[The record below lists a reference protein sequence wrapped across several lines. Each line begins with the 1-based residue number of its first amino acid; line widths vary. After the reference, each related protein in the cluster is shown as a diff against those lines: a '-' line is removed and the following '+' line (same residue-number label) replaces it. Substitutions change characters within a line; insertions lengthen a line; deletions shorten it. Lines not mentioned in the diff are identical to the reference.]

1 MNGLNIRRMVYN
13 RLWTDKKCAGS
24 YGFSDRLLKVAKEHL
39 KSAREV
45 DFIRK
50 IRA

>member
-1 MNGLNIRRMVYN
+1 MVYN
-13 RLWTDKKCAGS
+13 SLWTDKKCAGS
-24 YGFSDRLLKVAKEHL
+24 YDFSDGPLKVVKEHL

-50 IRA
+50 IGA